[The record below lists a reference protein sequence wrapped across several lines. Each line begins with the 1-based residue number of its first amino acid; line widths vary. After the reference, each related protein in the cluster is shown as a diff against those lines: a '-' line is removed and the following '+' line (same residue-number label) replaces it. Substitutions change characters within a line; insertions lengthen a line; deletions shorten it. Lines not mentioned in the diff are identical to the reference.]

1 MSAFWK
7 MMSALSTVCGNFIT
21 RCPKCAGEMRRE
33 QKHEQ
38 AYARR
43 KTSRTGL
50 TSAARSGNMNHA
62 GRHIQIVPVFDV
74 CVDCAH
80 TVRRKNLHVG

>member
-1 MSAFWK
+1 MSAFWA

-21 RCPKCAGEMRRE
+21 RCPKCSGIMRRE

-38 AYARR
+38 AYSKR
-43 KTSRTGL
+43 KMSRSGL
-50 TSAARSGNMNHA
+50 TFAARSGNLGHA
-62 GRHIQIVPVFDV
+62 GRTIQIVPIFDV
-74 CVDCAH
+74 CVDCGH